1 MVGCYVGVK
10 NQGHWVLVAHRRS
23 WRGFALECIPVQL
36 HVPREIGGNVVLCK
50 DRRHRALWLARPAV
64 DALVWMYVKLVRSFI
79 DAVNGADVYTGFVFY
94 IDAGFSDYE
103 RHLGVGFES
112 LRLESVPLS
121 EEKCLASATIMVP
134 ILG

>member
-1 MVGCYVGVK
+1 MG
-10 NQGHWVLVAHRRS
+10 R
-23 WRGFALECIPVQL
+23 
-36 HVPREIGGNVVLCK
+36 NVVLCK
-50 DRRHRALWLARPAV
+50 DRRHRALRLACPAV

-79 DAVNGADVYTGFVFY
+79 DAVNGAYVDTRFVFY
-94 IDAGFSDYE
+94 IDAGFSDYV
-103 RHLGVGFES
+103 RHFSVGFES